1 MLKKFIYNLLLIIIS
16 ILLSLYFLE
25 FFFLTKSGYNF
36 FNNYDYRTDIEV
48 YNEDAN
54 KIIDQCNNDKN

>member
-25 FFFLTKSGYNF
+25 IFLLTKSGYKF

-48 YNEDAN
+48 CNEDKKKFYAL
-54 KIIDQCNNDKN
+54 IP